1 MRELD
6 LVRAEFND
14 CVQDLAQTYEDSAKL
29 KLEIADLIRGVTA
42 DTILSATVANSSSLM
57 NRFLDNISEVDSNH
71 FKLQEL
77 TARYSR
83 LSMEILASRRP
94 K

>member
-29 KLEIADLIRGVTA
+29 KLGIADLVRGITA
-42 DTILSATVANSSSLM
+42 DSLLSATGSMPITKAL
-57 NRFLDNISEVDSNH
+57 LDNMSAADSNYLR
-71 FKLQEL
+71 LQEL

-83 LSMEILASRRP
+83 LTVELLRGSAP